1 MVMTRLDEA
10 AGVVM
15 VWQRLATNVVH
26 RSQWFEV
33 RSDSVVRP
41 DGGHGTYTHVVAP
54 GSVTILA
61 IQDDDEVV
69 LTRQWIYTHGGTEW
83 RLPGGAVDDS
93 DADPLAAARRELAE
107 ETGLR
112 AAKWE
117 RLGQIHGADSLSNH
131 VDHIFLATDLTQGEA
146 ALEPGEADLRVR
158 TMPFCHALDL
168 VRQGMLPHAGSS
180 HALLVMALR
189 RTTQK

>member
-33 RSDSVVRP
+33 RSDRVVRP

-83 RLPGGAVDDS
+83 RLPGGAVDHA

>member
-1 MVMTRLDEA
+1 MVMTRFDDA

-33 RSDSVVRP
+33 RADSVVRP

-54 GSVTILA
+54 ASVTVLA
-61 IQDDDEVV
+61 IQDDDHVV

-83 RLPGGAVDDS
+83 RLPGGAIDDG
-93 DADPLAAARRELAE
+93 DADPVAAARRELEE

-112 AAKWE
+112 AQRWE

-131 VDHIFLATDLTQGEA
+131 VDHIFLATGLTQGEPS
-146 ALEPGEADLRVR
+146 LEPAEADLCVR
-158 TMPFCHALDL
+158 TMPFCRALDL

-189 RTTQK
+189 RTQK

>member
-1 MVMTRLDEA
+1 MATTYSNEP

-15 VWQRLATNVVH
+15 VWQRLATRLVH
-26 RSQWFEV
+26 RSPWFEV
-33 RSDSVVRP
+33 RADDVVRP

-54 GSVTILA
+54 GSVTVLA
-61 IQDDDEVV
+61 LQEDDQVV
-69 LTRQWIYTHGGTEW
+69 LTRQWIYTHRGTQW
-83 RLPGGAVDDS
+83 RLPGGAVDDA
-93 DADPLAAARRELAE
+93 DADPEAAARRELAE

-112 AAKWE
+112 AERWE

-131 VDHIFLATDLTQGEA
+131 VDHIFLATGLTQGEQD
-146 ALEPGEADLRVR
+146 LGPGEADLRVR
-158 TMPFCHALDL
+158 TLPFCRALDL

-189 RTTQK
+189 RTVQK

>member
-1 MVMTRLDEA
+1 MTCSNEA

-26 RSQWFEV
+26 RSPWFEV
-33 RSDSVVRP
+33 RADDVVRP

-54 GSVTILA
+54 GSVTVLA
-61 IQDDDEVV
+61 IQDDDHVV

-83 RLPGGAVDDS
+83 RLPGGAVDDT
-93 DADPLAAARRELAE
+93 DDDPLAAARRELAE

-112 AAKWE
+112 AESWE

-131 VDHIFLATDLTQGEA
+131 VDHIFLATGLTQGEA
-146 ALEPGEADLRVR
+146 DLGPGESDLRVR

-189 RTTQK
+189 RTNQK